1 MVNATDIPFA
11 VAGKD
16 IILMDDVLY
25 TGRTIRAALDALFDH
40 GRPARVQLL
49 VLIDRGHRELPI
61 EAQLRRPHGA
71 DHRQRNHRSEVSG
84 NRRHG
89 KGAAGGEGRRRE
101 PEMRCGRPAGHRNLT
116 RDEIQAI
123 LDRARDFQP
132 RGDHSFR
139 KLDLLRGRMVVN
151 LFFEASTRT
160 RTSFEIA
167 AKRLGADAVSITA
180 QASSVSKGESL
191 VDTLNTLAAMRPD
204 AIIMRHAASGAPH
217 FLQRHLETPII
228 NAGDGTH
235 EHPTQAL
242 LDARTI
248 LDRGAALEGLR
259 VAIIGDI
266 AHSRVARSNV
276 YLLSKFGA
284 EIVLCGPASL
294 LPRELEQ
301 IAPGVTL
308 TTDMNEA
315 IRDADVIMMLRVQL
329 ERQHE
334 AAFPASEYFQ
344 FYGLRLEHLRLA
356 KPDVIVMHPGPINR
370 GREISSEVA
379 DSQRSVILNQVEN
392 GIAVRMAVLER
403 VLTGRDH
410 AGAAH

>member
-1 MVNATDIPFA
+1 MSN
-11 VAGKD
+11 
-16 IILMDDVLY
+16 VLLSPGLLGIENL
-25 TGRTIRAALDALFDH
+25 GR
-40 GRPARVQLL
+40 
-49 VLIDRGHRELPI
+49 
-61 EAQLRRPHGA
+61 
-71 DHRQRNHRSEVSG
+71 N
-84 NRRHG
+84 
-89 KGAAGGEGRRRE
+89 
-101 PEMRCGRPAGHRNLT
+101 
-116 RDEIQAI
+116 EIQAI

-132 RGDHSFR
+132 RSEPHFR

-167 AKRLGADAVSITA
+167 AKRLGADTISITA

-204 AIIMRHAASGAPH
+204 AIIMRHSASGAPH
-217 FLQRHLETPII
+217 FLQRYLETPIV

-248 LDRGAALEGLR
+248 LDRGAVLEGLR

-266 AHSRVARSNV
+266 AHSRVARSNI

-284 EIVLCGPASL
+284 EIVLCGPPSL
-294 LPRELEQ
+294 LPVELKQ
-301 IAPGVTL
+301 IAPGITL
-308 TTDMNEA
+308 TTDMDEA
-315 IRDADVIMMLRVQL
+315 ICAADVIMMLRVQL

-356 KPDVIVMHPGPINR
+356 KPEVIVMHPGPINR

-379 DSQRSVILNQVEN
+379 DSQRSAILNQVEN
-392 GIAVRMAVLER
+392 GISVRMAVLER
-403 VLTGRDH
+403 VL
-410 AGAAH
+410 AGAKANGSTAS

>member
-1 MVNATDIPFA
+1 MPE
-11 VAGKD
+11 G
-16 IILMDDVLY
+16 
-25 TGRTIRAALDALFDH
+25 
-40 GRPARVQLL
+40 LL
-49 VLIDRGHRELPI
+49 GTEFLPRE
-61 EAQLRRPHGA
+61 EA
-71 DHRQRNHRSEVSG
+71 
-84 NRRHG
+84 
-89 KGAAGGEGRRRE
+89 
-101 PEMRCGRPAGHRNLT
+101 
-116 RDEIQAI
+116 QAI

-132 RGDHSFR
+132 RNASR
-139 KLDLLRGRMVVN
+139 KLDILRGRMVVN

-167 AKRLGADAVSITA
+167 AKRLGADTISITA
-180 QASSVSKGESL
+180 QGSSVSKGESL

-204 AIIMRHAASGAPH
+204 AIVMRHAASGAPH
-217 FLQRHLETPII
+217 FLQRYLDTPII

-248 LDRGAALEGLR
+248 LDRGASLEGLR

-266 AHSRVARSNV
+266 AHSRVARSDV

-284 EIVLCGPASL
+284 NVVLCGPASL
-294 LPRELEQ
+294 LPRELEH
-301 IAPGVTL
+301 IAPRVTL
-308 TTDMNEA
+308 TTNMDEA
-315 IRDADVIMMLRVQL
+315 ITDADVIMMLRVQL

-334 AAFPASEYFQ
+334 APFPAGEYFR
-344 FYGLRLEHLRLA
+344 FYGLRLEHLKLA
-356 KPDVIVMHPGPINR
+356 KPHAIVMHPGPINR

-403 VLTGRDH
+403 VLGSRS
-410 AGAAH
+410 

>member
-1 MVNATDIPFA
+1 MS
-11 VAGKD
+11 AGLLGIEELD
-16 IILMDDVLY
+16 
-25 TGRTIRAALDALFDH
+25 RA
-40 GRPARVQLL
+40 Q
-49 VLIDRGHRELPI
+49 I
-61 EAQLRRPHGA
+61 EAI
-71 DHRQRNHRSEVSG
+71 
-84 NRRHG
+84 
-89 KGAAGGEGRRRE
+89 
-101 PEMRCGRPAGHRNLT
+101 LT
-116 RDEIQAI
+116 
-123 LDRARDFQP
+123 RARDFQSIQSQP
-132 RGDHSFR
+132 LK
-139 KLDLLRGRMVVN
+139 KLDTLRGKMIVN

-180 QASSVSKGESL
+180 SGSSVSKGESL
-191 VDTLNTLAAMRPD
+191 VDTLNTLAAMRPN
-204 AIIMRHAASGAPH
+204 AIVMRHAASGAPH
-217 FLQRHLETPII
+217 FLARHLAIPII

-248 LDRGAALEGLR
+248 LDRRPRLEGLR

-276 YLLSKFGA
+276 HLLAKFGVD
-284 EIVLCGPASL
+284 IVLCGPASL
-294 LPRELEQ
+294 LPQELAAM
-301 IAPGVTL
+301 APGVTL
-308 TTDMNEA
+308 TNDIGTA

-344 FYGLRLEHLRLA
+344 FFGLRLEHLALA
-356 KPDVIVMHPGPINR
+356 KADVIVMHPGPINR
-370 GREISSEVA
+370 GRELSSEVA

-403 VLTGRDH
+403 LIGD
-410 AGAAH
+410 ASPSN

>member
-1 MVNATDIPFA
+1 MRGLLGIED
-11 VAGKD
+11 
-16 IILMDDVLY
+16 LE
-25 TGRTIRAALDALFDH
+25 
-40 GRPARVQLL
+40 RP
-49 VLIDRGHRELPI
+49 EI
-61 EAQLRRPHGA
+61 E
-71 DHRQRNHRSEVSG
+71 
-84 NRRHG
+84 
-89 KGAAGGEGRRRE
+89 
-101 PEMRCGRPAGHRNLT
+101 
-116 RDEIQAI
+116 AI

-132 RGDHSFR
+132 LQNQSFKR
-139 KLDLLRGRMVVN
+139 SEVLRGKMVVN

-167 AKRLGADAVSITA
+167 AKRLGADAISITA
-180 QASSVSKGESL
+180 SGSSVSKGESL

-217 FLQRHLETPII
+217 FLARYLPTPII

-248 LDRGAALEGLR
+248 LDRRPSLEGLK

-284 EIVLCGPASL
+284 RIVLCGPASL
-294 LPRELEQ
+294 LPRELAQ
-301 IAPGVTL
+301 LAPGVELSTH
-308 TTDMNEA
+308 MRQA

-334 AAFPASEYFQ
+334 SAFPASEYFG
-344 FYGLRLEHLRLA
+344 FYGLRLEHIGLA
-356 KPDVIVMHPGPINR
+356 KQDVIVMHPGPINR

-379 DSQRSVILNQVEN
+379 DSQSSVILNQVEN

-403 VLTGRDH
+403 VLS
-410 AGAAH
+410 